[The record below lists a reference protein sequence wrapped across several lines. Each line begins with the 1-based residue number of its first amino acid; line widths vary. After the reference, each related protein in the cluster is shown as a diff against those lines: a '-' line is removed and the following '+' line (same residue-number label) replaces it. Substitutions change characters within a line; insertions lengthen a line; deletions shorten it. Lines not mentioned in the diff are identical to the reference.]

1 MWKFVILTILFFITI
16 FLISVANSWIRLA
29 NRRKN
34 ARFGSDRITVIRNFK
49 IHYVEFGEGSPLIC
63 LPDVWG
69 GYRTWNPILPNLS
82 REFRCI
88 CPDLMNVESRDQA
101 GEFDFRPP
109 KLANFLIDFLE
120 RLNLDTAS
128 YLGFGYSGHII
139 LELAKHFPLRTG
151 RSVIIEGFSA
161 NQDEQKNP
169 YQSLL
174 TIFQTPLIGS
184 LYHIILTSGWM
195 SYTHARRKLQ
205 SKWNRMSELEK
216 RNFSVD
222 QALDLYYNEKS
233 TFIKLL
239 QISLDPKG
247 AKLDKLRIYSPILR
261 LIGSESTFYKNIKP
275 TISQFSKIPE
285 ITQWIVKDS
294 IRELHWQHPRWVAQV
309 VTHYVKEQN
318 IFAEPQQGG
327 IWQVEPN

>member
-1 MWKFVILTILFFITI
+1 MWKFIILTILFIFTI

-29 NRRKN
+29 NRKKN
-34 ARFGSDRITVIRNFK
+34 ARFGSDRLTMIRNFK
-49 IHYVEFGEGSPLIC
+49 IHFVEFGEGLPLIC

-82 REFRCI
+82 REFHCI
-88 CPDLMNVESRDQA
+88 CPDLMSIENRDP
-101 GEFDFRPP
+101 GSEFDFRPA
-109 KLANFLIDFLE
+109 KLANFFIDFLE

-128 YLGFGYSGHII
+128 YLGFGFSGHII

-161 NQDEQKNP
+161 NQDMRPNP
-169 YQSLL
+169 QQSLL
-174 TIFQTPLIGS
+174 NILQIPVVGT

-195 SYTHARRKLQ
+195 SHSQARRKLQ
-205 SKWNRMSELEK
+205 SKWNNMSELEK
-216 RNFSVD
+216 RNFSID
-222 QALDLYYNEKS
+222 QALDMYYNEKS
-233 TFIKLL
+233 SFIKLL
-239 QISLDPKG
+239 RISLNLKG
-247 AKLDKLRIYSPILR
+247 SKFDNLRIYTPLLR
-261 LIGSESTFYKNIKP
+261 LIGSDSAFYKNIEP
-275 TISQFSKIPE
+275 TISQLSKIPE

-309 VTHYVKEQN
+309 ITHYIKEQN

-327 IWQVEPN
+327 IWQVEAT